1 MEGPKY
7 SQDKTKDSQVKY
19 DDVARKLDAHFT
31 PQKNLS
37 WERYSFKIYKEK
49 PDVDCSVYIT
59 RFKRMAETCEYENLN
74 TEIKDQFIMSC
85 KSERMREKLLLEQ
98 DLTLTKLVDI
108 CRNIRNQSNFKPKN
122 WMTEIKKMFH
132 QIENLQKIWKA
143 KPG

>member
-1 MEGPKY
+1 
-7 SQDKTKDSQVKY
+7 
-19 DDVARKLDAHFT
+19 
-31 PQKNLS
+31 
-37 WERYSFKIYKEK
+37 
-49 PDVDCSVYIT
+49 
-59 RFKRMAETCEYENLN
+59 
-74 TEIKDQFIMSC
+74 MSC

-143 KPG
+143 KPGWASKSCYKCGEKYQNGHKDICKALGKTCYNCGKKFQKASHFKNKQNWKFRSKNLNKRGRWVRFSIRSFHVFTV

>member
-1 MEGPKY
+1 
-7 SQDKTKDSQVKY
+7 
-19 DDVARKLDAHFT
+19 
-31 PQKNLS
+31 
-37 WERYSFKIYKEK
+37 
-49 PDVDCSVYIT
+49 
-59 RFKRMAETCEYENLN
+59 MAETCEYENLN

>member
-1 MEGPKY
+1 
-7 SQDKTKDSQVKY
+7 
-19 DDVARKLDAHFT
+19 
-31 PQKNLS
+31 
-37 WERYSFKIYKEK
+37 
-49 PDVDCSVYIT
+49 
-59 RFKRMAETCEYENLN
+59 MAETCEYENLN

-98 DLTLTKLVDI
+98 DLTLTKLADI

>member
-1 MEGPKY
+1 
-7 SQDKTKDSQVKY
+7 
-19 DDVARKLDAHFT
+19 
-31 PQKNLS
+31 
-37 WERYSFKIYKEK
+37 
-49 PDVDCSVYIT
+49 
-59 RFKRMAETCEYENLN
+59 MAETCEYENLN

-132 QIENLQKIWKA
+132 QIENLQKIWKG